1 MAFVN
6 SYLSRERE
14 LLSSMILNCLCR
26 PMSASPQGKSG
37 NRSPEELAEALRQ
50 KLVSRGARG
59 FIGLQRQF
67 KIMDDNNSRS
77 LDKYEFTK
85 AITDYM
91 LGFTEGEMQAL
102 FSYFDVDNSGLID
115 FDEFVRSI

>member
-1 MAFVN
+1 MGAIEKIGIMIPTRQDLHALFSLYDVDGSGTL
-6 SYLSRERE
+6 SYKEFASALFS
-14 LLSSMILNCLCR
+14 R
-26 PMSASPQGKSG
+26 PMTAGGAGSQNKG
-37 NRSPEELAEALRQ
+37 PEELAEVLKT

-85 AITDYM
+85 AMTDYM
-91 LGFTEGEMQAL
+91 LGFTEGEIQKL
-102 FSYFDVDNSGLID
+102 F
-115 FDEFVRSI
+115 